1 MSQILASFPPY
12 HESTPMSE
20 QEKHAHLPETPLPRD
35 NPGTDGPTEATT
47 WEAYSPEIL
56 EAVLD
61 P

>member
-1 MSQILASFPPY
+1 
-12 HESTPMSE
+12 MSE

-35 NPGTDGPTEATT
+35 NPGTEGPTEATT

>member
-1 MSQILASFPPY
+1 
-12 HESTPMSE
+12 MSE
-20 QEKHAHLPETPLPRD
+20 PEKHAHVPETHTPLDTPR
-35 NPGTDGPTEATT
+35 TDGPEAATT

>member
-1 MSQILASFPPY
+1 
-12 HESTPMSE
+12 MSE
-20 QEKHAHLPETPLPRD
+20 QEKHAHLPENHLPHEAPR
-35 NPGTDGPTEATT
+35 PDGPEGATA

>member
-1 MSQILASFPPY
+1 MPATLPPY

-20 QEKHAHLPETPLPRD
+20 QEKHAHLPETHLPHD
-35 NPGTDGPTEATT
+35 APSTAAPEGSTT